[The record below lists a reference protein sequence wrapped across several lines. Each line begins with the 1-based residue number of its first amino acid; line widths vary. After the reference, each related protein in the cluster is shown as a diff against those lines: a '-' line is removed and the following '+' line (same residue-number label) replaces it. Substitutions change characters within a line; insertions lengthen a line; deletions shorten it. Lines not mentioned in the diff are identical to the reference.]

1 MVQVSENMENLT
13 CEIRYSEDESRET
26 PGRLVGT
33 LITYGEQA
41 RDRREMFEVGSLRF
55 PPQGLLIDEQ
65 HNRQAP
71 ILRAM
76 PIVEG
81 NTIRI
86 DHPFPDTQRGRDAA
100 TNLREGVLTGLSVGF
115 IAEQVEMRNGV
126 RIIKRAYAPRAGLV
140 DSPSYTGSK
149 AEVRESGLVTF
160 NPRSILQWL

>member
-1 MVQVSENMENLT
+1 MDNMENLT
-13 CEIRYSEDESRET
+13 CEIRYSEDESRQT
-26 PGRLVGT
+26 PGRLVAT
-33 LITYGEQA
+33 LMTYGEQA
-41 RDRREMFEVGSLRF
+41 RDRREMFDVGSLRF

-100 TNLREGVLTGLSVGF
+100 TNLREGVLTGLSVSF
-115 IAEQVEMRNGV
+115 VAEQEEIRNGI

-149 AEVRESGLVTF
+149 AEVRASGLVTF
-160 NPRSILQWL
+160 NPRSVYQWL